1 MDPETSL
8 ANPQENALQ
17 HEKTKD
23 GSITFTVV
31 MMILAVICV
40 GITLAITF
48 YDMSQVPSGR

>member
-1 MDPETSL
+1 MDGETGITTPEE
-8 ANPQENALQ
+8 AAID
-17 HEKTKD
+17 KADKKD